1 MIRKRPLMPLLLLL
15 VAVTTLADA
24 QKAESR
30 ATVDSSA
37 ILESA
42 MCLIRAQPML
52 CIRQQAARML
62 DNWEDILDAK
72 KHEMMEEADKEA
84 QKRQSRAL
92 NGDTA
97 KQAKPSSLMNQIE
110 DGLSIVADFVSDG
123 VDSYSS
129 DDSSKRKSVAE
140 DAADVAGTGK
150 KHLHHILHKLGSKT
164 AATNRSEESG
174 VARGSDATDLDEE
187 VEAAVEDGF
196 VDYGFGAGPEKA
208 IGRGKRK
215 GKKKKTYMKLFIL
228 GAALKGKIELL
239 LKILSFHLQLKF
251 FAIAA
256 IGLLINIARFWIDIK
271 KQPHP
276 QKVIYYEHAQH
287 QHHYDEG
294 HGGGDEWN
302 GGYWKRS
309 LHNVHDDGPVAAASE
324 PSYGYYAQER
334 SEDDSGHHYRGQ
346 QHYVQQPQANN
357 PSHYPYDPH
366 SMAYNQ
372 QRPYA

>member
-1 MIRKRPLMPLLLLL
+1 MHVSTK
-15 VAVTTLADA
+15 
-24 QKAESR
+24 
-30 ATVDSSA
+30 
-37 ILESA
+37 
-42 MCLIRAQPML
+42 
-52 CIRQQAARML
+52 
-62 DNWEDILDAK
+62 
-72 KHEMMEEADKEA
+72 EADKEA

-196 VDYGFGAGPEKA
+196 VDYGFGAGQ
-208 IGRGKRK
+208 RK
-215 GKKKKTYMKLFIL
+215 
-228 GAALKGKIELL
+228 
-239 LKILSFHLQLKF
+239 LS
-251 FAIAA
+251 
-256 IGLLINIARFWIDIK
+256 
-271 KQPHP
+271 
-276 QKVIYYEHAQH
+276 VIYYEHAQH

>member
-150 KHLHHILHKLGSKT
+150 KHLHHILHKL
-164 AATNRSEESG
+164 
-174 VARGSDATDLDEE
+174 
-187 VEAAVEDGF
+187 
-196 VDYGFGAGPEKA
+196 
-208 IGRGKRK
+208 GKRK